1 MSEVINDCKVCPRY
15 LKTVCV
21 KMCSYLR
28 LLIVPSY
35 QGCEVTGFVFLFRSN
50 LVSPPVGPPLVI
62 LLLHFRAF
70 SLSVSLCVCVCVC
83 MRACAHCQ
91 QVFTWF
97 QLLPTEAPGSLPP
110 SASPLA
116 ANRIISRVKFKFISC
131 TRELL
136 RIKCNVQSDWSD
148 LRFSPDKLPLY

>member
-83 MRACAHCQ
+83 VHACVCALSTSVYMVPVAAHRGPWQ
-91 QVFTWF
+91 
-97 QLLPTEAPGSLPP
+97 
-110 SASPLA
+110 SASL
-116 ANRIISRVKFKFISC
+116 C
-131 TRELL
+131 
-136 RIKCNVQSDWSD
+136 
-148 LRFSPDKLPLY
+148 